1 MKPKFWSNP
10 LAADADEPSIAW
22 GSSVLE
28 LILSSE
34 LLNSVGMRPLLKAEN
49 HCGIVHGVVR
59 CLRSRVLLVLLAFAM
74 ADYAPAV
81 EPVLPGVN
89 AATGGIS
96 DGVIDEPATEGPR
109 AHALVLHFL
118 SAYDRSESDEAWGL
132 MSPQTQA
139 MLPLVKWRDDRTAF
153 LQTAGEPLAHDIDK
167 VTWYRN
173 PPSAVQPGLYV
184 TFKLRCQYALLQMCA
199 EAVVLYSEKE
209 GSPLTVLRHDRYSI
223 ERAAVQKLCLS
234 HDLAD
239 VNFGDGGIIRIQCP
253 PK

>member
-1 MKPKFWSNP
+1 MKP
-10 LAADADEPSIAW
+10 L
-22 GSSVLE
+22 LE
-28 LILSSE
+28 
-34 LLNSVGMRPLLKAEN
+34 AEN
-49 HCGIVHGVVR
+49 HSGIVHGVVR
-59 CLRSRVLLVLLAFAM
+59 RLRSCVLLVLLAFAM
-74 ADYAPAV
+74 TDNAPAV
-81 EPVLPGVN
+81 EPWSPSVN
-89 AATGGIS
+89 AATTGSIS
-96 DGVIDEPATEGPR
+96 NGVIDEPTTEGPR
-109 AHALVLHFL
+109 ARALVLHFL

-209 GSPLTVLRHDRYSI
+209 GNPLTVLRHDRYSI

-234 HDLAD
+234 HDWAD
-239 VNFGDGGIIRIQCP
+239 VNFGGGGIIRIQCP

>member
-1 MKPKFWSNP
+1 MK
-10 LAADADEPSIAW
+10 
-22 GSSVLE
+22 
-28 LILSSE
+28 
-34 LLNSVGMRPLLKAEN
+34 PLLKAEN
-49 HCGIVHGVVR
+49 NCGIVHGVVR
-59 CLRSRVLLVLLAFAM
+59 RLRSCLLLVLLAFAV
-74 ADYAPAV
+74 AETVPAV
-81 EPVLPGVN
+81 EPGLPSVN
-89 AATGGIS
+89 AATSGGIS
-96 DGVIDEPATEGPR
+96 DGVIDEPTTEGPR
-109 AHALVLHFL
+109 ARALVLHFL
-118 SAYDRSESDEAWGL
+118 SAYDRHESDEAWGL

-209 GSPLTVLRHDRYSI
+209 GSQLTVLRHDRYSI
-223 ERAAVQKLCLS
+223 ERAAVQKLCLT
-234 HDLAD
+234 HDSAD
-239 VNFGDGGIIRIQCP
+239 VNFGDGGIVRIQCP

>member
-1 MKPKFWSNP
+1 MSRKLRWS
-10 LAADADEPSIAW
+10 SF
-22 GSSVLE
+22 GLE
-28 LILSSE
+28 LSLSSGAA
-34 LLNSVGMRPLLKAEN
+34 NSVGMRPLLKAESR
-49 HCGIVHGVVR
+49 CGIVHGVVR
-59 CLRSRVLLVLLAFAM
+59 RLRSRVLLVLLAFAM
-74 ADYAPAV
+74 ADNSPAV
-81 EPVLPGVN
+81 EPVLPSVN
-89 AATGGIS
+89 AAAGGIP

-118 SAYDRSESDEAWGL
+118 SAYDRGESDEAWGL

-139 MLPLVKWRDDRTAF
+139 MLPLVKWRNDRTAF
-153 LQTAGEPLAHDIDK
+153 LQTAGKPLAHDIDK

-173 PPSAVQPGLYV
+173 PPSAVRPGLYV